1 MMAGIPLNKAH
12 ELEFAPGELRLDVTY
27 QSALDLYSAKHD
39 GAAQTKNQNGSYIET
54 IRTGQQE
61 LTRLRSLDNDKI
73 VSRKDMFMEQERLEI
88 DEKQRQMEQARFDRG
103 EQEKQARMQR
113 QREMEAE
120 RRGQRGDAK
129 NSNDDDE
136 GGGGSSSMV
145 PIIGGGAVAAIAALA
160 LGGGKANDE
169 PQPNGDA
176 ELKENEP
183 GGSNG
188 AAIEED
194 RVQSLLMNDASFEET
209 IQEAKQPSLYGKPA
223 PTEED
228 RRKAAATAM
237 QDYLDSDDGG
247 DDWLNVMRELVHED
261 GENDLFGNDEL
272 SNQVNGHEDDEN
284 DLFGN
289 DELSNQVNGHNDAQ
303 GPSIES

>member
-27 QSALDLYSAKHD
+27 QSALDLYSAKI
-39 GAAQTKNQNGSYIET
+39 AQPET
-54 IRTGQQE
+54 GYMTTEVRTTGEQE
-61 LTRLRSLDNDKI
+61 LKRLRSLDNDKI

-103 EQEKQARMQR
+103 EQEKEARMQR
-113 QREMEAE
+113 QREMEAG
-120 RRGQRGDAK
+120 RRGQRGDAT
-129 NSNDDDE
+129 SNDD
-136 GGGGSSSMV
+136 GGGGSSMMV

-160 LGGGKANDE
+160 LGGRKANDE

-176 ELKENEP
+176 ELKANEP

-188 AAIEED
+188 AAIEEE
-194 RVQSLLMNDASFEET
+194 RVQSFEMKDASFEET
-209 IQEAKQPSLYGKPA
+209 IQEAKQASLYGKPA

-228 RRKAAATAM
+228 RRQAAATAM

-247 DDWLNVMRELVHED
+247 DDWLKVMQDLV
-261 GENDLFGNDEL
+261 
-272 SNQVNGHEDDEN
+272 HEDDEN
-284 DLFGN
+284 DLFGI

-303 GPSIES
+303 GPSVES